1 MSLAPWTLILFDR
14 SKCTILINAR
24 EKFQTE
30 PRSLL
35 KDYLSHHLP
44 EGKILL
50 TSSSLSKEIMKKIS
64 LDVEIKVKD
73 ILPFDSGLSEVARQA
88 RA

>member
-1 MSLAPWTLILFDR
+1 MSLAPWTLILSDR
-14 SKCTILINAR
+14 SKSTILTDAR
-24 EKFQTE
+24 ETIETE

-35 KDYLSHHLP
+35 KDYLSHYLP

-50 TSSSLSKEIMKKIS
+50 TSSSLSKEITKKIS

>member
-1 MSLAPWTLILFDR
+1 MSLAPWTLILSDR
-14 SKCTILINAR
+14 SKSTILTDAR
-24 EKFQTE
+24 EKIETE

-35 KDYLSHHLP
+35 KDYLSQYLP

-50 TSSSLSKEIMKKIS
+50 TSSSLSKEITKKIS